1 MIIDD
6 GLGHRRTAAIL
17 GVQLVS
23 ANVLLKLLLHSRAGN
38 SFVEYARADKLG
50 RVLFHRVEWLGGFM
64 IGKKPTIEFVILGR
78 GDLLHRKANP
88 CVFAGVNMVSAR
100 ALDHGVA
107 IRVEWHRDHH
117 AGYLTFQFFD

>member
-1 MIIDD
+1 M
-6 GLGHRRTAAIL
+6 
-17 GVQLVS
+17 S
-23 ANVLLKLLLHSRAGN
+23 LHSRAGY
-38 SFVEYARADKLG
+38 SFVEFARADKLS
-50 RVLFHRVEWLGGFM
+50 RILIHRVERLGGLV
-64 IGKKPTIEFVILGR
+64 IRKKPTIEFVILGR

-88 CVFAGVNMVSAR
+88 RVFAGVNMVSAC